1 MAGESEL
8 VTVFRSA
15 DADAE
20 EQAGMVQEMLAKAN
34 IQAEI
39 ADDSAPGVPEGVFE
53 VRVAAARQADAEQVI
68 EDKKDSTPNI
78 VDLSH
83 DLDMATVFISD
94 APDAEMITTQIRSIL
109 DSHDIPSVMVSGSVF
124 PNLPFEVR
132 VPKSH
137 LAESRQAIAEAERA
151 GPAAADEA
159 ELESESE
166 PGGSVE
172 LP

>member
-1 MAGESEL
+1 
-8 VTVFRSA
+8 
-15 DADAE
+15 
-20 EQAGMVQEMLAKAN
+20 
-34 IQAEI
+34 
-39 ADDSAPGVPEGVFE
+39 
-53 VRVAAARQADAEQVI
+53 
-68 EDKKDSTPNI
+68 
-78 VDLSH
+78 
-83 DLDMATVFISD
+83 
-94 APDAEMITTQIRSIL
+94 
-109 DSHDIPSVMVSGSVF
+109 MVSGSVF

>member
-1 MAGESEL
+1 MAGENEL

-20 EQAGMVQEMLAKAN
+20 EQAGIVQEILARAN

-39 ADDSAPGVPEGVFE
+39 ADDSAPGVPAGVFE
-53 VRVAAARQADAEQVI
+53 VRAPAARQAEAERLIEAQRDTAENVI
-68 EDKKDSTPNI
+68 
-78 VDLSH
+78 DLSH
-83 DLDMATVFISD
+83 DLDMASVFISD
-94 APDAEMITTQIRSIL
+94 AAEAEMLATQIRSIL
-109 DSHDIPSVMVSGSVF
+109 DSHNIPAVMVSGSVF

-132 VPKSH
+132 VPKSV
-137 LAESRQAIAEAERA
+137 LQEARDAIAEAEAA

-166 PGGSVE
+166 PGSSVE

>member
-1 MAGESEL
+1 MAAESEL

-20 EQAGMVQEMLAKAN
+20 EQAGVVQEMLAKAN

-39 ADDSAPGVPEGVFE
+39 ADDSAPEVPEGVFE
-53 VRVAAARQADAEQVI
+53 VRVPTAQQAAAEQVI
-68 EDKKDSTPNI
+68 EAQKDFTPDTM
-78 VDLSH
+78 DLSH
-83 DLDMATVFISD
+83 DLDMATVFASD
-94 APDAEMITTQIRSIL
+94 APDAEMVTTQIRSIL
-109 DSHDIPSVMVSGSVF
+109 DSHNIPSVMVSGSVF

-132 VPKSH
+132 VPKSL
-137 LAESRQAIAEAERA
+137 LAESRQAIAEAEEA
-151 GPAAADEA
+151 GPAAAEEA

-166 PGGSVE
+166 PGGSVD